1 MNTNKNKG
9 KMNVSSAL
17 MRSAFATKTSLLLFL
32 VLHRDTRY
40 KSAKRHEM
48 EVSSG
53 MQIVKREIKAVRGL
67 TMT

>member
-48 EVSSG
+48 EV
-53 MQIVKREIKAVRGL
+53 
-67 TMT
+67 